1 MNDVTEEVINYI
13 DKNIR
18 YGNWKVGDKIASENE
33 ICNILGVS
41 RASAR
46 TGIRYFIGL
55 NILKSVQGKGTY
67 LINDNLDSR
76 IINNSS
82 TLTKDDFMDMK
93 KVLEFRIA
101 IESEAIYLATE
112 NIDESD
118 IKKLEQTYQ
127 KMQENVGN
135 QTEFVKADMEFHK
148 IIALKSDNPFII
160 NSMEILYDNNE
171 SEFKKFNDEFGY
183 DDGLYFHRL
192 IIDSLKDKD
201 KKSSRKYLK
210 DHLIQALL
218 KIN

>member
-13 DKNIR
+13 EKNIR
-18 YGNWKVGDKIASENE
+18 NEKWKVGDKISSENE
-33 ICNILGVS
+33 ICNELGVS

-82 TLTKDDFMDMK
+82 TLTKDDFLDMK

-101 IESEAIYLATE
+101 IEPEAIYLATE
-112 NIDESD
+112 NFDSLD
-118 IKKLEQTYQ
+118 IKKLERTYK
-127 KMQENVGN
+127 KMQKNVGK

-148 IIALKSDNPFII
+148 IIALASDNPFIV
-160 NSMEILYDNNE
+160 NSMEILYSNNE

-183 DDGLYFHRL
+183 DDGLYYHRL
-192 IIDSLKDKD
+192 IIDSLKKKD
-201 KKSSRKYLK
+201 KNLAWKYLRE
-210 DHLIQALL
+210 HLIQALV
-218 KIN
+218 KIK